1 MKGGE
6 GGGEREREIIQ
17 NICYFYECKKYV
29 TFTNVKI
36 KSKNSKFY
44 NKNPIKSGT

>member
-1 MKGGE
+1 MSDDERRGGRGRE
-6 GGGEREREIIQ
+6 GGG
-17 NICYFYECKKYV
+17 NYTKYV

-36 KSKNSKFY
+36 KSQNSKFY